1 MCRFVPDKEKGRVK
15 HMTDIIFSF
24 DTEDFTSNITA
35 DAIYREAEILREEGV
50 RGGFCLVGLL
60 TEQLQNWGRTDI
72 IGALK
77 HHDILTHSYSHS
89 VHPTINELTD
99 LKDFDAAY
107 HNIFEQEKK
116 ALSMIKAFTGGADI
130 CGVVTPGNNISY
142 VGSYVFAD
150 LGLPINSGS
159 ACDTVDS
166 RGAFFCNAYHTRYN
180 FEMETFHEQ
189 SDDAFMKKTL
199 DELSKRDRA
208 VICTHPN
215 RAIAKEFWDQI
226 NYNAENQYEFGK
238 WAESP
243 YYTEEEIEAF
253 YDAIRRFVRMVK
265 NDNRFRV
272 TNYKELADK
281 IRSLDARV
289 IRKEDLP
296 AIKEQLEKDFWP
308 IAQPSYCISDVFLAC
323 VEILRGKTSHT
334 CGKVYG
340 FLETPYAAEHELTV
354 TKEELI
360 ASAEAMDCQRFLP
373 EKIRVGSHD
382 VGPADWLM
390 AALTVL
396 CGEEAAVVSPKAQ
409 MPNPDILGDVK
420 TMDLRLDGTYIWPPQ
435 SRDFKDEYLSDRM
448 RLQTWT
454 TRFM

>member
-1 MCRFVPDKEKGRVK
+1 MK

-199 DELSKRDRA
+199 DDMCADSWRWQSQN
-208 VICTHPN
+208 PN
-215 RAIAKEFWDQI
+215 G
-226 NYNAENQYEFGK
+226 YEG
-238 WAESP
+238 
-243 YYTEEEIEAF
+243 
-253 YDAIRRFVRMVK
+253 
-265 NDNRFRV
+265 
-272 TNYKELADK
+272 
-281 IRSLDARV
+281 
-289 IRKEDLP
+289 
-296 AIKEQLEKDFWP
+296 
-308 IAQPSYCISDVFLAC
+308 
-323 VEILRGKTSHT
+323 
-334 CGKVYG
+334 
-340 FLETPYAAEHELTV
+340 
-354 TKEELI
+354 
-360 ASAEAMDCQRFLP
+360 
-373 EKIRVGSHD
+373 
-382 VGPADWLM
+382 
-390 AALTVL
+390 
-396 CGEEAAVVSPKAQ
+396 
-409 MPNPDILGDVK
+409 
-420 TMDLRLDGTYIWPPQ
+420 
-435 SRDFKDEYLSDRM
+435 
-448 RLQTWT
+448 
-454 TRFM
+454 